1 MSNRSKTV
9 ELDIPSYPRGSNLI
23 EGEAGRIFLH
33 LEDKNHLE
41 VAYLFGMDRYFS
53 TESSMRSAVTRAYNL
68 VLENPSKYDILPE
81 KAGYIQGLVSSRGI
95 VKKDPETVR
104 EENELKKLDITGMI
118 LSTRDLAAGLVRR
131 KLDYLDKHPKALQEE
146 KLKDLGWLLGVL
158 FDKGQIIRG
167 EATEHIA
174 VMSSLPEHMN
184 PDEALKAIL
193 QMRDEFNNKK

>member
-1 MSNRSKTV
+1 MERRSKTV
-9 ELDIPSYPRGSNLI
+9 DIDIPSYPKGSELI
-23 EGEAGRIFLH
+23 QGEAGRIFLQ
-33 LEDKNHLE
+33 LENHNHLE
-41 VAYLFGMDRYFS
+41 VAYLFGLDRYFTS
-53 TESSMRSAVTRAYNL
+53 ESSMRSAITRAYNL
-68 VLENPSKYDILPE
+68 VLADPMKYDVAPE
-81 KAGYIQGLVSSRGI
+81 KAGFIQGLVSSRGI
-95 VKKDPETVR
+95 VKRNPESIR
-104 EENELKKLDITGMI
+104 EENELKQMDITGMI

-146 KLKDLGWLLGVL
+146 KLKDLGWILGVL

-193 QMRDEFNNKK
+193 QMREEFNTKK